1 MNGVLSRATRSP
13 RNLNE
18 GTLLG
23 VVYEFGQL
31 LRAVISNIRFTLE
44 RISVEY
50 GAAAPIAG
58 KIKNPD
64 APAVRRLEEEDWNG

>member
-1 MNGVLSRATRSP
+1 
-13 RNLNE
+13 
-18 GTLLG
+18 
-23 VVYEFGQL
+23 L

>member
-1 MNGVLSRATRSP
+1 
-13 RNLNE
+13 
-18 GTLLG
+18 LG
-23 VVYEFGQL
+23 VVYGFGQL

-44 RISVEY
+44 RIPVEY